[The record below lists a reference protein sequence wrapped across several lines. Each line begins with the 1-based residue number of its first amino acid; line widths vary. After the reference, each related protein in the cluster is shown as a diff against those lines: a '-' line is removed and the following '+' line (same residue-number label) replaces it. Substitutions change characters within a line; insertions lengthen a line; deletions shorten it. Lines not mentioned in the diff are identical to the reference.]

1 MKRDAAQSNT
11 ELAPGTESIRT
22 RKHRRPTYQRA
33 FDERKRPIRGLW
45 VRNGRYYA
53 QLTIEDEHTGEKG
66 VRRIPLE
73 GVTTAAQARDK
84 MEDLRVDRRKAQ
96 LPVLRRTPKF
106 AEYADQYL
114 DYHRK
119 VKDAKRPSTIETE
132 TYALERWKKHLGHVR
147 LDKITRALVN
157 SYIAKRKTAGR
168 SGRTVNL
175 EVTAFRNVMNRAI
188 DDKWLTRLP
197 TENLRPLKW
206 KPRKRELVA
215 ATDMEKICSIG
226 FQPIFFGDRL
236 AGDGEKG
243 RPLQNAQQFSDY
255 IKLMSYCGSR
265 MSETLRLKWSDVDWQ
280 NRQLVIGSD
289 GLTKNYESRVVDFN
303 QKLEAHLKYMD
314 SRRAP
319 DSEWLFPSPRRGD
332 TDRQAKTFRES
343 LILARMAAGMP
354 RFGFHDCRH
363 HFISICVMSG
373 IDYMTIAR
381 WVGHRDGGILIGKVY
396 GHLSNEHAKRQAGRL
411 RFDSAD

>member
-1 MKRDAAQSNT
+1 MKRDATHSNT
-11 ELAPGTESIRT
+11 ESVSGTESIRT
-22 RKHRRPTYQRA
+22 RKHRAATYQRA

-45 VRNGRYYA
+45 VRNGRFYA
-53 QLTIEDEHTGEKG
+53 QLTIEDENTGKKG
-66 VRRIPLE
+66 VRRISLE
-73 GVTTAAQARDK
+73 NVTTAAQARDK
-84 MEDLRVDRRKAQ
+84 MEELRVDRRKGQ
-96 LPVLRRTPKF
+96 LPVLRRTPRF
-106 AEYADQYL
+106 DEYAEQYL

-119 VKDAKRPSTIETE
+119 VKDAKRASTLETE
-132 TYALERWKKHLGHVR
+132 TYALDRWKAHLGHVR
-147 LDKITRALVN
+147 IDKITRALVD

-206 KPRKRELVA
+206 KQRKRELVA
-215 ATDMEKICSIG
+215 TTNIERICSIG
-226 FQPIFFGDRL
+226 FQPIFFDDRL
-236 AGDGEKG
+236 AKEVEKA

-255 IKLMSYCGSR
+255 IKLMSFCGSR

-280 NRQLVIGSD
+280 NRQLTIGSD
-289 GLTKNYESRVVDFN
+289 GLTKNYESRVVDLN
-303 QKLEAHLKYMD
+303 PKLETHLKDMD
-314 SRRAP
+314 NRRAP

-332 TDRQAKTFRES
+332 TDRSAKTLRS
-343 LILARMAAGMP
+343 TLILARMAAGMH

-396 GHLSNEHAKRQAGRL
+396 GHLSNEHAKRQADKL
-411 RFDSAD
+411 HFDSAA